1 MGEAAVDRKGKMM
14 SLYAKAERN
23 ASFPASW
30 AASTGNIFNNSH
42 PFMRLE
48 IQSVGTVHISSHRKN
63 SDLLT
68 A

>member
-1 MGEAAVDRKGKMM
+1 M

-23 ASFPASW
+23 ASFPAFVGCIDWEPFQQLS
-30 AASTGNIFNNSH
+30 S
-42 PFMRLE
+42 FMRLE

-63 SDLLT
+63 SDLLI